1 MQFKD
6 VIGQKQLKKHLIQEV
21 NSGKIS
27 HAQLFLGK
35 PGYGGL
41 PLALAFVQYLFC
53 DNKGEEDSCGVCP
66 SCRKTE
72 GLQHPDLHFSFP
84 IVLALSKTT
93 NPVMPLWRSQIEEQ
107 VYFDI
112 NDWISHIDPKERQAT
127 IGTDESQEII
137 RKLSLKSYEGGY
149 KVMMI
154 WMAEEMN
161 LTCSNKLLKILEEPP
176 ANTLFI
182 LVCASQDTLLP
193 TILSRTQLL
202 KIPRV
207 AFEDVDAYLRKD
219 LGINNTTASSI
230 NARCDGD
237 LIEARRIAE
246 SHEDQDNNRE
256 LFIQLM
262 RVCYKKDVIPM
273 MDWAEKMGQVNR
285 ERQKIFIEYALHMFR
300 QSMLRNYTQDQLT
313 RVSEEEDEFL
323 NKFARFITGK
333 NIMDFMQSFDD
344 AYYHLERNAN
354 PRILFTHLCFNVMRY
369 IHKA

>member
-6 VIGQKQLKKHLIQEV
+6 VIGQKQLKRHLIQEV

-41 PLALAFVQYLFC
+41 PLALAFTQYLFC

-66 SCRKTE
+66 SCRKTA

-84 IVLALSKTT
+84 IILAIDKKS
-93 NPVMPLWRSQIEEQ
+93 NFFAADWRSQIEKQ
-107 VYFDI
+107 AYFDL

-137 RKLSLKSYEGGY
+137 RKLTLKSYEGGY
-149 KVMMI
+149 KVMII

-182 LVCASQDTLLP
+182 LLCASQDTLLP
-193 TILSRTQLL
+193 TIVSRTQLL

-207 AFEDVDAYLRKD
+207 ASDDVDMYLSKS
-219 LGINNTTASSI
+219 LGVLKTTAESI

-237 LIEARRIAE
+237 LIDARRIAE

-273 MDWAEKMGQVNR
+273 MDWAEKMSSVNK

-313 RVSEEEDEFL
+313 RVSQEEEDFL

-333 NIMDFMQSFDD
+333 NILDFMQSFDD

-354 PRILFTHLCFNVMRY
+354 PKILFTHLCFNVMRY